1 MKKSLLIVSL
11 LCFSLFAGA
20 QTIDEDEEVVEAAE
34 STEEPQQEKG
44 RGYEGDTL
52 GAHPYDLEQ
61 NQVVAPEVSH
71 WSLIGHIGFNS
82 FDGDFTSEMA
92 HPIGLPSAG
101 LDIEYCF
108 TPVWSMGIEYMFSQY
123 NVTGK
128 QPEEGG
134 VKHNADTLLNGY
146 MHKAGIYLAMDL
158 ANLMFPNMQKKI
170 FSMQPFVGGGIGW
183 YKRNVYF
190 KDDGY
195 YNAQKGKWI
204 NPTHTRGNT
213 ANYIN
218 ADGDFGYGDYDT
230 AYNYMPF
237 LQVGINFEFNIN
249 RSIALGIR
257 GSYSYFTRDYLD
269 GRGANLSDA
278 AHASK
283 NNDGIFDVTLA
294 IRYKIQPRKYTHE
307 RNVAHMGQHQAEEKA
322 LKALSDAIAK
332 ANNPDSIGDGTGD
345 GSGLAGLAGLLG
357 AGGTGSGGNGECCH
371 DTIIYYRDT
380 VILRESSYFEHIENG
395 KDLETYYYVYFENNK
410 ALLNDEALITIQQ
423 VAERLQEDTS
433 LYAVVTGYC
442 DNTGSNKLNY
452 ALGDRRAAN
461 VVDELKEEHAINT
474 DHMFGLGVG
483 KVIGRRSKASYSPN
497 RRAAIRLV
505 DRETFLKMK
514 KDLEDQRANRV
525 SDPNAVYEEPS
536 EEVKPQAKPKST
548 TKTTPKKTLPLSQT
562 ARPEKVNEYQQRESG
577 EVTVEESTTLSKL
590 ARQYYNNTYCWVY
603 IYIANKDKIKN
614 PNSLPQGIKLT
625 IPELTP
631 EELRITKDEGLV
643 LFNNARK

>member
-1 MKKSLLIVSL
+1 MKKGLLILSL
-11 LCFSLFAGA
+11 LCFSLVGVA
-20 QTIDEDEEVVEAAE
+20 QDVNEEEELQEVQDVQENDSLRAE
-34 STEEPQQEKG
+34 RNTHK
-44 RGYEGDTL
+44 GDTL

-61 NQVVAPEVSH
+61 NLIVAPEVSH
-71 WSLIGHIGFNS
+71 WSLVGHIGFNA
-82 FDGDFTSEMA
+82 FDGDFTSEMQ

-101 LDIEYCF
+101 LDVEYAF
-108 TPVWSMGIEYMFSQY
+108 TPVWTMGLEYMFSQY
-123 NVTGK
+123 NVTGR
-128 QPEEGG
+128 QPKEGE
-134 VKHNADTLLNGY
+134 VKHHADTLLNGY
-146 MHKAGIYLAMDL
+146 LHKAGIYLSMDL
-158 ANLMFPNMQKKI
+158 ANLMFPHMERKI

-183 YKRNVYF
+183 YKRNAYF

-204 NPTHTRGNT
+204 NPTHQRGNT

-218 ADGDFGYGDYDT
+218 ADGDFGFGDYDT

-249 RSIALGIR
+249 RSIALGVR
-257 GSYSYFTRDYLD
+257 GVYSYFTRDYLD

-283 NNDGIFDVTLA
+283 NNDGLFDVTLA

-307 RNVAHMGQHQAEEKA
+307 RNVSHMGQHQLKEKA
-322 LKALSDAIAK
+322 LDALADELAK
-332 ANNPDSIGDGTGD
+332 SGSLDSLAAGG
-345 GSGLAGLAGLLG
+345 GLAGLGL
-357 AGGTGSGGNGECCH
+357 GGGGEACHDTVIIYH
-371 DTIIYYRDT
+371 DTII
-380 VILRESSYFEHIENG
+380 IRESNTFEHIEIG
-395 KDLETYYYVYFENNK
+395 KDLEQYYYVYFENNK

-423 VAERLQEDTS
+423 VADRLKEDTA

-452 ALGDRRAAN
+452 ALGDRRASN
-461 VVDELKEEHAINT
+461 VVDELLEEHAINS

-514 KDLEDQRANRV
+514 KDLEDQRAGRV
-525 SDPNAVYEEPS
+525 SDPNAVYEEIDDDKP
-536 EEVKPQAKPKST
+536 VAKPQSSGRTSSSRTSSTKAAPKN
-548 TKTTPKKTLPLSQT
+548 TLPLSET
-562 ARPEKVNEYQQRESG
+562 ARPEKVNEYKQRESG
-577 EVTVEESTTLSKL
+577 EVVVEESTTLSKL

-614 PNSLPQGIKLT
+614 PNALPQGITLT

-631 EELRITKDEGLV
+631 EELKITKDEGLV
-643 LFNNARK
+643 IFNNARQGK